1 MKRMLKKKKK
11 DTMTTTTKLP
21 LVAFFNWDTKVYNP
35 SIICSHAEP
44 EKILSPVLENNSL
57 CLFQNEPV
65 PKE

>member
-1 MKRMLKKKKK
+1 
-11 DTMTTTTKLP
+11 MTTTTKLP
-21 LVAFFNWDTKVYNP
+21 LEAFFNWDTKVYNP